1 MAACCAFLLRCQN
14 SYMALHGFKLR
25 GAVRVIL
32 IRSIVHVRALI
43 HDSLGV
49 VVAVSASVV
58 PPYIRM
64 AHLNVCRRGS
74 MYQLCSAATISAG
87 RDIYLRELGSIRMV

>member
-1 MAACCAFLLRCQN
+1 
-14 SYMALHGFKLR
+14 MALHGFKLR

-74 MYQLCSAATISAG
+74 MYQLCIRCGHLSG
-87 RDIYLRELGSIRMV
+87 KGYLFIYLKELGSIRMA